1 MKKCLLI
8 FLIYCVSLTITSC
21 GDEKEEYSAT
31 GTTNNTTTDNT
42 TTDNTTTTT
51 DTTAPTVL
59 SISPTDNQSGVS
71 ISDNILVTFFRSNGH
86 NFGHNQLLKYNLFW
100 FITVIFW

>member
-1 MKKCLLI
+1 MKKCLFI

-42 TTDNTTTTT
+42 TTTT
-51 DTTAPTVL
+51 DTTAPTVS
-59 SISPTDNQSGVS
+59 SISVTDNQSGVS
-71 ISDNILVTFFRSNGH
+71 ITDNISVTFSNCK
-86 NFGHNQLLKYNLFW
+86 NNLFN
-100 FITVIFW
+100 

>member
-1 MKKCLLI
+1 MKKGLFILLI
-8 FLIYCVSLTITSC
+8 FCFSLTVISC
-21 GDEKEEYSAT
+21 SDEEAEYSAT
-31 GTTNNTTTDNT
+31 GTTNNTTTTN
-42 TTDNTTTTT
+42 TT

-86 NFGHNQLLKYNLFW
+86 NFGHNQHLKYNLFW